1 MARGP
6 KKHLKRVNAPHSW
19 LQNKLGGNFAAR
31 PAQGP
36 HRLRESVPLLV
47 VLRDKLKLAIDA
59 REASHILHQKEGNVK
74 VDKKIRRNHK
84 YPVGVMDVIEVP
96 KMKRNYRVLYDV
108 KARFTFVRIKDDEA
122 RFKLCK
128 VEKKALG
135 PNKIAYLVTHDGRTI
150 RFADKDIQV
159 GDTLK
164 FNLEKN
170 EVEDFI
176 PMAAG
181 NLAFC
186 TDGNNRGRVGIIDH
200 INKFDNNFDLITI
213 KDAHGHSFTTRTSYI
228 ITIGRGN
235 KSLITLPK
243 GNGIRLSIIEEAEK
257 REHEQK

>member
-31 PAQGP
+31 PSQGP
-36 HRLRESVPLLV
+36 HRLNDSVPLLV
-47 VLRDKLKLAIDA
+47 VLRDKLKLAVDA
-59 REASHILHQKEGNVK
+59 REAGLILHQKDGKSGNVL
-74 VDKKIRRNHK
+74 VDKKVRRDHK
-84 YPVGVMDVIEVP
+84 YPVGMMDVVEVP
-96 KMKRNYRVLYDV
+96 KMKRNYRVLFDV

-135 PNKIAYLVTHDGRTI
+135 PNKITYLVTHDGRTI
-150 RFADKDIQV
+150 RFADKNIKV

-164 FNLEKN
+164 LNLEKN

-176 PMAAG
+176 PMEAG

-186 TDGNNRGRVGIIDH
+186 TDGNNRGRVGLIDH
-200 INKFDNNFDLITI
+200 INKFDNNFDLVTI
-213 KDAHGHSFTTRTSYI
+213 KDASGHSFTTRTSYI
-228 ITIGRGN
+228 ITIGKGA

-243 GNGIRLSIIEEAEK
+243 ANGLRLSIIEEAEK
-257 REHEQK
+257 RNN